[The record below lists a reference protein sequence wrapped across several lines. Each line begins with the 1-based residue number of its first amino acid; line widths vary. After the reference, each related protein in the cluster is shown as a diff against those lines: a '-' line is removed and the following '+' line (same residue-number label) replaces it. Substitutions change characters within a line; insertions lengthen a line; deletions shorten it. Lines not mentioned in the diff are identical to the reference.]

1 MSHPILQTLRD
12 ARGAAW
18 HQAKA
23 LLDAAEADKRALNA
37 EEQAQFRAISDD
49 LDAKDA
55 QIKDIEKHEQR
66 AQVAD
71 ATRERIERA
80 AVEEPAAIRAMK
92 AEEADLTAFMKGE
105 KRDFTSELSEPVRRW
120 VGLGPKERRDILTS
134 STGAPVPTSFY
145 DRLTIHLVQT
155 GPMWQTSTI
164 IRTPGG
170 ENIQFPRTTAHGA
183 ATFKAEGSALDETNP
198 TFGAF
203 ITLGAWKNGTV
214 QQYSY
219 ELIAD
224 SGVNILDYIAQ
235 QAAVS
240 IAVKSGTDF
249 TTGNDSSAPNGI
261 VTASTAGV
269 TGGTG
274 VSGAFT
280 ADNLLALLYSVGPQ
294 YRQLP
299 GSGWMMRDASIL
311 AARQL
316 KDGNGQYLY
325 GPGLNGGE
333 QDRLLGY
340 PLYSNPDVAA
350 AATSAKSVIFGNL
363 PKYTIRQAGA
373 FRFERSD
380 EFAFTSDLITFKW
393 AMRYDGDLID
403 TTGAIKHFVGGAS

>member
-23 LLDAAEADKRALNA
+23 LLDAAEAEKRSLTA
-37 EEQAQFRAISDD
+37 EESAQFRAISDD

-55 QIKDIEKHEQR
+55 QIKDIEKHEAR
-66 AQVAD
+66 AQMAD
-71 ATRERIERA
+71 ATRERTERA
-80 AVEEPAAIRAMK
+80 AVEEPATARAIK
-92 AEEADLTAFMKGE
+92 TEEANLRAFLSGDR
-105 KRDFTSELSEPVRRW
+105 RDFQSELSEPVKRW
-120 VGLGPKERRDILTS
+120 LSLSPKERRDTTKS

-145 DRLTIHLVQT
+145 DQLTMHLVQL
-155 GPMWQTSTI
+155 GPMWDTSTI

-170 ENIQFPRTTAHGA
+170 ENLQFPRTTAHGA
-183 ATFKAEGSALDETNP
+183 STFKAEGSALDETDP

-203 ITLGAWKNGTV
+203 ITLGAWKNGSF
-214 QQYSY
+214 QQYTY
-219 ELIAD
+219 EVVND
-224 SGVNILDYIAQ
+224 SGIDILGYVAE
-235 QAAVS
+235 QAAIS

-261 VTASTAGV
+261 VTASTLGV
-269 TGGTG
+269 TGGSG

-294 YRQLP
+294 YRRLP
-299 GSGWMMRDASIL
+299 GAGWMMRDSSIL

-350 AATSAKSVIFGNL
+350 AATSAKSVIFGAL
-363 PKYTIRQAGA
+363 PKYTIRQAGP

-403 TTGAIKHFVGGAS
+403 TTGCVKHFIGNAA